1 MNAYSFPDGSGQRGI
16 VLLDALIAIL
26 IFSIGVLGMVKLQS
40 DAISYSSEA
49 KYRVDAAM
57 LADQVIGQMWVADPA
72 TLQASFNSPG
82 GPKFVAWQDAVTQV
96 MPQSGKPAYAPTII
110 VLADGTVTVTVNWL
124 ASSDKRNS
132 DPTPE
137 PHSYVSITQV
147 VR

>member
-1 MNAYSFPDGSGQRGI
+1 MNAYSFPDGPDQRGI

-72 TLQASFNSPG
+72 TLQASFNAG
-82 GPKFVAWQDAVTQV
+82 GAKFVAWKDAVALV
-96 MPQSGKPAYAPTII
+96 MPQSDTYPPTI
-110 VLADGTVTVTVNWL
+110 VVQSDGTVTVTVNWL